1 MTSPDAIP
9 LSDVQTQ
16 LARLEDHLRG
26 LGSVAVAFS
35 GGVDSTLLLAVA
47 VRVLGDKALAV
58 VGRSASVPGGEESE
72 ALTLARAMGARVQV
86 IETCEFDDPAFVS
99 NNPDRCFHC
108 KRNLFAGVREAADAA
123 GFEHVL
129 EGSNADDLDDYRPG
143 RKASLEAGVRGPLME
158 LGIDKPMVRAIA
170 HHLELDNWNKPAL
183 ACLSSRVPYGTP
195 VEPATLARIDEAE
208 QALHAIGIGRLRV
221 RDHGDVA
228 RLEVDPPEIARIAA
242 PGMRERVVEA
252 VTQAGYKYVSLD
264 LRGYRTGAMNEVLS
278 AEQQAANLPPA
289 PAEDA

>member
-1 MTSPDAIP
+1 MSDPTAIP
-9 LSDVQTQ
+9 TPQVEAA
-16 LARLEDHLRG
+16 LARLEDHLRD

-58 VGRSASVPGGEESE
+58 VGRSASVPGGEERS
-72 ALTLARAMGARVQV
+72 ALELARAMGARVKV
-86 IETCEFDDPAFVS
+86 AETCEFDDPDFVS

-108 KRNLFAGVREAADAA
+108 KRNLFATVREVAEAEGLA
-123 GFEHVL
+123 HVL

-170 HHLELDNWNKPAL
+170 LHLGLDNWNKPAL

-195 VEPATLARIDEAE
+195 VEPETLARIDTAE
-208 QALHAIGIGRLRV
+208 QALHALGVGRLRV

-228 RLEVDPPEIARIAA
+228 RLEVDPHEIARLAA
-242 PGMRERVVEA
+242 PDLREAVVAA
-252 VTQAGYKYVSLD
+252 VTQAGYRYVSLD

-278 AEQQAANLPPA
+278 AEEQAANLPQG
-289 PAEDA
+289 D

>member
-1 MTSPDAIP
+1 MTTTTRIP
-9 LSDVQTQ
+9 TDQVQAQ
-16 LARLEDHLRG
+16 LARLEAHLRE

-35 GGVDSTLLLAVA
+35 GGVDSTLLVAVA
-47 VRVLGDKALAV
+47 VRVLGDRALAV
-58 VGRSASVPGGEESE
+58 VGRSATVPGGEESQ
-72 ALTLARAMGARVQV
+72 ALALAQAMGARVRV
-86 IETCEFDDPAFVS
+86 VDTCELDDPDFVS

-108 KRNLFAGVREAADAA
+108 KRNLFASVREAADQA
-123 GFEHVL
+123 GMAYVL

-143 RKASLEAGVRGPLME
+143 RKASLDAGVRGPLME

-170 HHLELDNWNKPAL
+170 RHLGLDNWNKPAL

-195 VEPATLARIDEAE
+195 VEPAVLARIDAAE
-208 QALHAIGIGRLRV
+208 QALHALGIGRLRV

-228 RLEVDPPEIARIAA
+228 RLEVDPPDILRLAA
-242 PGMRERVVEA
+242 PGLREQVVSA

-278 AEQQAANLPPA
+278 AEQQAANLP
-289 PAEDA
+289 DAHDGIE

>member
-1 MTSPDAIP
+1 MTSPTISPDT
-9 LSDVQTQ
+9 VQAKLT
-16 LARLEDHLRG
+16 ALEDHLRE

-58 VGRSASVPGGEESE
+58 VGRSASVPGGEESQ
-72 ALTLARAMGARVQV
+72 ALTLAKAMGARITVV
-86 IETCEFDDPAFVS
+86 DTCEFDDPAFVS

-108 KRNLFAGVREAADAA
+108 KRNLFATVREAADAA
-123 GFEHVL
+123 GLAHVL

-170 HHLELDNWNKPAL
+170 KHLGLDNWDKPAL

-195 VEPATLARIDEAE
+195 VAPETMARIDAAE
-208 QALHAIGIGRLRV
+208 QALHTLGVGRLRV

-228 RLEVDPPEIARIAA
+228 RLEVDPPDIARLAA
-242 PGMRERVVEA
+242 PGLREQVVQA

-278 AEQQAANLPPA
+278 AEQQAANLPPTG
-289 PAEDA
+289 DA

>member
-1 MTSPDAIP
+1 
-9 LSDVQTQ
+9 
-16 LARLEDHLRG
+16 
-26 LGSVAVAFS
+26 
-35 GGVDSTLLLAVA
+35 
-47 VRVLGDKALAV
+47 
-58 VGRSASVPGGEESE
+58 VPGGEERD
-72 ALTLARAMGARVQV
+72 ALSLAEAMGARVRV
-86 IETCEFDDPAFVS
+86 AETCEFDDPDFVS

-108 KRNLFAGVREAADAA
+108 KRNLFATVRDVADEE
-123 GFEHVL
+123 GLSHVL

-170 HHLELDNWNKPAL
+170 LHLGLDNWDKPAL

-195 VEPATLARIDEAE
+195 VAPETLARIDAAE
-208 QALHAIGIGRLRV
+208 QALHALGVGRLRV

-228 RLEVDPPEIARIAA
+228 RLEVDPQEIARLAGA
-242 PGMRERVVEA
+242 DLREAVVSA

-278 AEQQAANLPPA
+278 AEEQAANLPKGG
-289 PAEDA
+289 

>member
-1 MTSPDAIP
+1 MSTPT
-9 LSDVQTQ
+9 VQSS
-16 LARLEDHLRG
+16 LAALEAHLRE

-58 VGRSASVPGGEESE
+58 IGRSASVPGGEESE
-72 ALTLARAMGARVQV
+72 ALALAEAMGARVRV
-86 IETCEFDDPAFVS
+86 IETCEFDDPAFVA
-99 NNPDRCFHC
+99 NKPDRCFHC
-108 KRNLFAGVREAADAA
+108 KRSLFATVREAAEAE
-123 GFEHVL
+123 GIEHVL

-158 LGIDKPMVRAIA
+158 LGIDKPMVRAMA
-170 HHLELDNWNKPAL
+170 RHLGLDNWDKPAL

-195 VEPATLARIDEAE
+195 VEPEVLARIDAAE
-208 QALHAIGIGRLRV
+208 QALHALGIGRLRV

-228 RLEVDPPEIARIAA
+228 RIEVDAEHVAGLAA
-242 PGMRERVVEA
+242 DGMRERVVQA
-252 VTQAGYKYVSLD
+252 VSDAGYKYVALD

-278 AEQQAANLPPA
+278 AEQRAANLPGGGV
-289 PAEDA
+289 EG